1 MTGKKQQRG
10 VNGLV
15 WAYGRRE
22 GISETSHMWSV
33 SSSGRCF
40 PPCSLKVPPT
50 HLSLFFTSLHYQSR
64 LLFLL
69 VKGAASGHLY
79 PDADGQPG
87 VASSS
92 WVSQVGRAASRSV
105 GRTRKEARATRRS
118 LVKHD
123 SPLLGLSQ
131 SQGLINIYSFR
142 LGERALHAH

>member
-50 HLSLFFTSLHYQSR
+50 HLSR

-69 VKGAASGHLY
+69 VMGAASGHLY

-87 VASSS
+87 VTSSS
-92 WVSQVGRAASRSV
+92 WASQVGRAASRSI

-118 LVKHD
+118 LVKHN

-142 LGERALHAH
+142 LGERATRTLIIAELSGL